1 MLQLTGQYSLKRLTE
16 EGNGIWLIVGRQF
29 IRLTCT
35 CIPQTATYGGLV
47 FTNEILLNSVGFMT
61 DITQNL
67 FS

>member
-29 IRLTCT
+29 IRLTC
-35 CIPQTATYGGLV
+35 IPQAATYGGLV
-47 FTNEILLNSVGFMT
+47 FTNEILLNSVSFMT
-61 DITQNL
+61 DTTQNL